1 MVITLI
7 VLKHLWRVWRERED
21 QRSQLARM
29 TQRELADIGLTD
41 AERQAE
47 VDAPFW
53 RAVFAHYRHGNRH
66 ARARRART
74 QQAVARLSR
83 MEASRAS

>member
-1 MVITLI
+1 MVTIVI
-7 VLKHLWRVWRERED
+7 VLKHLWSIWRARED

-29 TQRELADIGLTD
+29 SPRELADIGLTD
-41 AERQAE
+41 AERQVE

-53 RAVFAHYRHGNRH
+53 RAVFAHYQRGHKG

-74 QQAVARLSR
+74 QQAMARLSR
-83 MEASRAS
+83 MESSRAG